1 MARLRIGEWTYVTEA
16 WEAQAL
22 PAAWREELVAL
33 GFRPVGVV
41 ERRLPPLAAGQGL
54 PVVDVPRWEQEARE
68 RFGVMAGPANRAFA
82 VVEAYFEEELLSL
95 RTLTA
100 AGEVVETTV
109 APVRETA
116 LPPETLTATIFSGRG
131 LRRWGRRL
139 SRRGQEEPAGE
150 PGEGGGHGWL
160 ARLAGEEAT
169 WIRQARPGAGYHLEL
184 VQPGAGT
191 EAETAEMV
199 WERHRERLAA
209 LAPETAIP
217 PHDDLALYL
226 ALLLQRET
234 VADAFNQRLEQWN
247 RRSSYAFVLLALL
260 AAVVLPLSILIW
272 GGLGAVPLSPV
283 TWLGVGL
290 LVLMGLLF
298 LAQPLL
304 RRVAIRQAARELG
317 RVPADELL
325 RRVRSGQ
332 P

>member
-1 MARLRIGEWTYVTEA
+1 MTRVRIGEWTYVSEA

-22 PAAWREELVAL
+22 PAVWREALVAL
-33 GFRPVGVV
+33 GFRPLGVV
-41 ERRLPPLAAGQGL
+41 ERRLPPLPAEQGL
-54 PVVDVPRWEQEARE
+54 PVVDVPPWEQESRE
-68 RFGVMAGPANRAFA
+68 RIGVMAGPANRAFA
-82 VVEAYFEEELLSL
+82 VVEQYFEEELLSL
-95 RTLTA
+95 RTLTR

-109 APVRETA
+109 APVREA
-116 LPPETLTATIFSGRG
+116 AVPPETLTATIFSGRG

-139 SRRGQEEPAGE
+139 SRRGREEPAGE
-150 PGEGGGHGWL
+150 PGKGGRPGWL

-169 WIRQARPGAGYHLEL
+169 WIRQDRPEAGYHLEL
-184 VQPGAGT
+184 VQRGAQTEAGT
-191 EAETAEMV
+191 AKMV

-226 ALLLQRET
+226 ALLLQGET
-234 VADAFNQRLEQWN
+234 VAAAFNQRLEQWS
-247 RRSSYAFVLLALL
+247 RRSSYAFVVLALL
-260 AAVVLPLSILIW
+260 AAVALPLSILIW

-304 RRVAIRQAARELG
+304 RRVAVHQAAREMG
-317 RVPADELL
+317 QIPAEELL
-325 RRVRSGQ
+325 RRVRDGQ